1 MLLSFIFETIIYS
14 PWVWLAEKSGEEQK
28 QKPAVKRDLALNL
41 NFLIDSLFQSYNED
55 LLNA

>member
-14 PWVWLAEKSGEEQK
+14 PWAWLAEKSGEEQK
-28 QKPAVKRDLALNL
+28 QRPAVKRDLALNL

-55 LLNA
+55 LLYA